1 MTAAMESF
9 GLVHPNLNGNYQK
22 ISLWLRVKKTLDERL
37 KIASSKILT
46 DVRFGDPCYV
56 YQRLKT
62 PKISRSGFPL
72 LPQSSLQLY
81 FRYVFN
87 FALSDF
93 PLTILDYLEL

>member
-46 DVRFGDPCYV
+46 DVRFGDLATFCE
-56 YQRLKT
+56 RLKT
-62 PKISRSGFPL
+62 PKEGRSLIRSHPL
-72 LPQSSLQLY
+72 I
-81 FRYVFN
+81 FF
-87 FALSDF
+87 
-93 PLTILDYLEL
+93 